1 VRLPSLV
8 SSAPII
14 ASDFAVF
21 KDAELAACLG
31 LDLLAFALL

>member
-1 VRLPSLV
+1 MRLPFCV

-14 ASDFAVF
+14 ATDFAVF
-21 KDAELAACLG
+21 KVAELAAFLG